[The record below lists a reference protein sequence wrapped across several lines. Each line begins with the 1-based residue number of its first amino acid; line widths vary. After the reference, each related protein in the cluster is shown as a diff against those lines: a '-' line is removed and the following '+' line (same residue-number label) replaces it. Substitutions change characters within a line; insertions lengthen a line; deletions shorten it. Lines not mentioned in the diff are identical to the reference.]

1 MRTRTLF
8 AASAAAIAIA
18 AAGVVGVASA
28 DGPATPANR
37 TVTVMGD
44 ASLAVK
50 CDKKGGSDVDA
61 MYREAL
67 AQALAEA
74 QDKAG
79 FIAGKVGAT
88 LGAAQSVTENGS
100 AGDPCAMPIVYAD
113 PAATGLYA
121 HNAYDCVNLV
131 ALAAVAAGTTRG
143 PAVAAALPNVS
154 SGGTA
159 CDSFADCVGALQD
172 DRNID
177 YDGPSGA
184 LAIGPDGDPTIAVF
198 ELFTF
203 DEAGRDVGA
212 GTFVVT
218 GS

>member
-113 PAATGLYA
+113 PAATVTDAPG
-121 HNAYDCVNLV
+121 
-131 ALAAVAAGTTRG
+131 AVGGSDPSAGGVSTSSAGDMPVPEATATA
-143 PAVAAALPNVS
+143 PDVMVKPVPNPDPQVWAS
-154 SGGTA
+154 VT
-159 CDSFADCVGALQD
+159 VT
-172 DRNID
+172 
-177 YDGPSGA
+177 YV
-184 LAIGPDGDPTIAVF
+184 IG
-198 ELFTF
+198 
-203 DEAGRDVGA
+203 
-212 GTFVVT
+212 
-218 GS
+218 